1 MRNYFNVDQYISQL
15 QSSDSITT
23 CDAVPLPEISDNQNY
38 IFISYSHQDYK
49 QVYADLAVMYHAG
62 VRFWYD
68 RGLAAGKDWDA
79 EAKRIIENPHCV
91 GVIFFLSENLFLSG
105 SVNKEIDLVR
115 GNKEQSQKNYFCV
128 NLTDVQPSRIL
139 RNIMRMDDMLLD
151 SAGLDM
157 ERIGI
162 LAKAYSDKMT
172 YLRFSDSTHRKDL
185 IDQISM
191 QFNVVEAFTQ
201 NRGYLVDKKE
211 NKKIS
216 ITEDTFIVGRTR
228 RKCHYCIEN
237 DFGVSVVHF
246 SVISSPKGSM
256 IMDFGASNGTYVN
269 GRRIAPMTPVPLNDL
284 DEIAFGN
291 QVYVFSLA

>member
-1 MRNYFNVDQYISQL
+1 MRSYFNVDNYISL
-15 QSSDSITT
+15 LLSSDSITT

-38 IFISYSHQDYK
+38 IFISYSHRDYK
-49 QVYADLAVMYHAG
+49 QVYTDLAVMYHAG

-68 RGLAAGKDWDA
+68 RGLAAGKDWDI
-79 EAKRIIENPHCV
+79 EAKRIIESPHCV
-91 GVIFFLSENLFLSG
+91 GVIFFLSENLFLSE

-139 RNIMRMDDMLLD
+139 RNIMRMDDVLLD

-201 NRGYLVDKKE
+201 NRGYLVDKKTE
-211 NKKIS
+211 HKIP
-216 ITEDTFIVGRTR
+216 ITENNFIVGRAR
-228 RKCHYCIEN
+228 RKSHYSIEG
-237 DFGVSVVHF
+237 DSYVSVVHF
-246 SVISSPKGSM
+246 SIISSPKGSM
-256 IMDFGASNGTYVN
+256 IMDNGAENGTYVN
-269 GRRIAPMTPVPLNDL
+269 KRRIPPMTYVPLNNL

-291 QVYVFSLA
+291 QVFVFSLT